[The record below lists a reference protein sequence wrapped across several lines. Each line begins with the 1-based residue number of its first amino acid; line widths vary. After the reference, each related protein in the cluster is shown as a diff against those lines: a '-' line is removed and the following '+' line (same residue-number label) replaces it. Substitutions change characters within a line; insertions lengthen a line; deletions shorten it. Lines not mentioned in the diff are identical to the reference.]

1 MAWIQ
6 RLDPI
11 ALAYTMGSD
20 AMVNE
25 PFCVW
30 TTTGAYDITISSL
43 TPTASTSFI
52 ATGQAIPAN
61 TVNFGVQ
68 FDTDTDA
75 SDGAVVTEGAVIIN
89 QSPAASGSPPS
100 CLADNAAVYVN
111 FSEAGNL
118 DAAPADTYVD
128 ELTMVIEPR

>member
-52 ATGQAIPAN
+52 DTGQVIPAN

-75 SDGAVVTEGAVIIN
+75 SDLSLIHI
-89 QSPAASGSPPS
+89 
-100 CLADNAAVYVN
+100 
-111 FSEAGNL
+111 SE
-118 DAAPADTYVD
+118 PTRPY
-128 ELTMVIEPR
+128 